1 MPIEEYTQEFVKETL
16 FRYDNV
22 FDPGERASI
31 ASYHEEHHGSG
42 RDLAGIDR
50 LLTTLTLFRA
60 VAVSRLAGTSE
71 GRTETKTRI
80 LHFNCLRLEVRLYH
94 LARGAN
100 EHKVIRFLELI
111 MTSDTLLSESYNNLK
126 TYCQVEC

>member
-71 GRTETKTRI
+71 GRTETKTRDFAFQ
-80 LHFNCLRLEVRLYH
+80 LSKTGSETVSFSERCKRTQSNQVPRAYHDLRYLTFGKL
-94 LARGAN
+94 
-100 EHKVIRFLELI
+100 
-111 MTSDTLLSESYNNLK
+111 
-126 TYCQVEC
+126 